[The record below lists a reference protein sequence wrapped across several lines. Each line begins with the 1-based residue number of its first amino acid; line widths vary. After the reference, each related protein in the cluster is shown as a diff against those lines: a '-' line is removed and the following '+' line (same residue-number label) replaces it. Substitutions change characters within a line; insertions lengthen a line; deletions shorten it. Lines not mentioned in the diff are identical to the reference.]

1 MIKLFRANIFLI
13 LILQLFFNYF
23 CLTTQVLSQSATED
37 SVKFLKQINELSEQ
51 KQYASIQRLLESR
64 LQKISF
70 KPFWACR
77 MVQNGL
83 ENYYGQESFKIF
95 YLRNEPIAQ
104 KITQVDTILNI
115 QMAQLRYPQRILRKI
130 TNNNPNYPWAFKL
143 LGDYYN
149 LQFREFENFD
159 FAPENLVSELEERV
173 FNNYSKALKL
183 GYHSIDVN
191 RWLGIYYLNKDQTD
205 KAEQYFI
212 KNVTDKVE
220 DPESLLQL
228 SEISYSKKEFTRAYN
243 YAARA
248 LEKFDKKRIYQIY
261 DAKRLAAN
269 SLKELGELNK
279 FQTYLKECIYL
290 IPEKQEA
297 YIDLINYYLSEGN
310 TPAVETTIKKMLIHD
325 PYDKK
330 GYKITEKYILNS
342 KNFYF
347 ADNLFDEMLM
357 QFENWDE
364 VLANIYWSKGDLVYA
379 QGLET
384 EAHKYW
390 EISRSYMRQYLP
402 EDSELIKEVG
412 QIENKQPN

>member
-1 MIKLFRANIFLI
+1 LIKLFRSNLFLI
-13 LILQLFFNYF
+13 LGLQLFYNYF
-23 CLTTQVLSQSATED
+23 CSTTHVLSQSTTED

-51 KQYASIQRLLESR
+51 KQYASVQRLLENR

-70 KPFWACR
+70 KQFWACR

-83 ENYYGQESFKIF
+83 QNYSSHESFKIF
-95 YLRNEPIAQ
+95 YLRNEPIVQ
-104 KITQVDTILNI
+104 KTNQADTILNI
-115 QMAQLRYPQRILRKI
+115 QMAELRYPQRILRKI
-130 TNNNPNYPWAFKL
+130 NNNYPNYGWAFKL

-149 LQFREFENFD
+149 LQFQEFKNFD
-159 FAPENLVSELEERV
+159 FAPENLVSELEEKV
-173 FNNYSKALKL
+173 YNNYSKALNL
-183 GYHSIDVN
+183 GYLSIDVN

-205 KAEQYFI
+205 KAELYFL

-220 DPESLLQL
+220 DPPSLLKL

-248 LEKFDKKRIYQIY
+248 LEKFNKDKIYQIY
-261 DAKRLAAN
+261 NAKRLAAN

-279 FQTYLKECIYL
+279 FHTLLKECIQS
-290 IPEKQEA
+290 IPEKQDA
-297 YIDLINYYLSEGN
+297 YIDLINYYLSDNN
-310 TPAVETTIKKMLIHD
+310 TPAVETTIRKMLLHD
-325 PYDKK
+325 PYDIK
-330 GYKITEKYILNS
+330 GYRITEKYILNS

-364 VLANIYWSKGDLVYA
+364 VLANIYWSKGDLAYS